1 LVPDWAIRVHRSFTD
16 DPGTVHFRS
25 LTSLVSVKKRLRS
38 FEVIR
43 TSIRRA
49 VVPGIAVLAL
59 ALTGCGAGNDSDGG
73 SASDGDGGSSDSS
86 LSGTL
91 AGGGA
96 SSQESAQ
103 TAWRAGFQSA
113 NPDTTITYDA
123 VGSGTGRENFISKA
137 FSFAGSDSY
146 LNDDEGELSDAKE
159 RCGGEDAIEVP
170 AYVSAIAIIF
180 NVPGVDSV
188 NLDAKTIAMI
198 FDGKIT
204 TWNDPQITALNDGVD
219 LPDTKISP
227 VHRSDDS
234 GTTDNFTD
242 YLSKAG
248 GGAWGYDADG
258 VWPIKGGEAAEGT
271 SGMVAAV
278 KGGEGTI
285 GYADESQ
292 AGGLGLVSV
301 QVGEDF
307 VAPSAEGAA
316 TALAVSKPVEGR
328 ADVDMAMDID
338 RTTTEAGAYPV
349 LLASY
354 LIACQTYD
362 DAGEADLVKGFLS
375 YIVSDEGQQ
384 AAAEQAGA
392 APLDATLAEQAAG
405 IIDAISA
412 K

>member
-1 LVPDWAIRVHRSFTD
+1 L
-16 DPGTVHFRS
+16 RS
-25 LTSLVSVKKRLRS
+25 LTSLLSEKQRQEL
-38 FEVIR
+38 EVIR
-43 TSIRRA
+43 TSFRRA

-59 ALTGCGAGNDSDGG
+59 ALTGCGAANDDDNGG
-73 SASDGDGGSSDSS
+73 DSGDSASSS

-96 SSQESAQ
+96 TSQESAQ
-103 TAWRAGFQSA
+103 TAWRAGFQNA
-113 NPDTTITYDA
+113 NPEATITYDA
-123 VGSGTGRENFISKA
+123 VGSGTGRENFISEA

-146 LNDDEGELSDAKE
+146 LNDDEGELSAAKE

-170 AYVSAIAIIF
+170 AYVSAIAVIF
-180 NVPGVDSV
+180 NLPGVDSL
-188 NLDAKTIAMI
+188 NLDATTLAQI

-204 TWNDPQITALNDGVD
+204 TWDDPAIAALNDGVE

-242 YLSKAG
+242 YLSKAA
-248 GGAWGYDADG
+248 GGAWSHEPDG

-271 SGMVAAV
+271 SGVVAAV

-301 QVGEDF
+301 QVGEEF

-316 TALAVSKPVEGR
+316 KALAVSAPVEGR

-338 RTTTEAGAYPV
+338 RTTTESGAYPV

-354 LIACQTYD
+354 LIACQHYA
-362 DAGEADLVKGFLS
+362 DAAEADLVRGFLS

-405 IIDAISA
+405 IVDAIA
-412 K
+412 AQ

>member
-1 LVPDWAIRVHRSFTD
+1 M
-16 DPGTVHFRS
+16 
-25 LTSLVSVKKRLRS
+25 
-38 FEVIR
+38 IR

-49 VVPGIAVLAL
+49 VVPGIAALAL
-59 ALTGCGAGNDSDGG
+59 ALTGCGAANDDSGDNGG
-73 SASDGDGGSSDSS
+73 STDSASAGAS
-86 LSGTL
+86 LSGEL

-113 NPDTTITYDA
+113 NPDVTITYDA

-146 LNDDEGELSDAKE
+146 LDDDEGQLSAAAE

-170 AYVSAIAIIF
+170 AYVSAIAIVF
-180 NVPGVDSV
+180 NLPGIDSL
-188 NLDAKTIAMI
+188 NLDAKTLAQI

-204 TWNDPQITALNDGVD
+204 TWDDPAITALNDGVD
-219 LPDTKISP
+219 LPGTKISP

-248 GGAWGYDADG
+248 DGAWSHDPDG

-301 QVGEDF
+301 QVGKEF

-316 TALAVSKPVEGR
+316 KALAVSTPVEGR

-338 RTTTEAGAYPV
+338 RTTTESGAYPV

-354 LIACQTYD
+354 LIACQTYH
-362 DAGEADLVKGFLS
+362 DAAEADLVKGFLS

-392 APLDATLAEQAAG
+392 APLEASLAERAAG
-405 IIDAISA
+405 IVGAISA